1 MLRRQQ
7 TADLV
12 FCNYSFLCVNS
23 FDLCGTNSS
32 NDKILILPGHRL
44 TSNVNGFFN
53 AKLAIPEKETSART
67 VHFPFLDFTRTS
79 HPFLRQLR
87 DAFTFT

>member
-23 FDLCGTNSS
+23 FDLCGTNSR

-44 TSNVNGFFN
+44 TSNVNAFFN
-53 AKLAIPEKETSART
+53 AKLPIPEKALCAHGTLSL
-67 VHFPFLDFTRTS
+67 P
-79 HPFLRQLR
+79 
-87 DAFTFT
+87 

>member
-1 MLRRQQ
+1 MLRWQQ

-12 FCNYSFLCVNS
+12 FCNYSSYVSNES

-44 TSNVNGFFN
+44 TSHVNDFFN
-53 AKLAIPEKETSART
+53 AKLSIPEKETSART
-67 VHFPFLDFTRTS
+67 HGTLSLP
-79 HPFLRQLR
+79 
-87 DAFTFT
+87 